1 MLIKQTSLNMSRKKC
16 RINELLS
23 MCNVALGLAGISVL
37 LLYDLASLRLF
48 PNRVFLA
55 ALGYG
60 LHGFAILAAAAAEEQ
75 LQLPVE
81 AKIFGWP
88 LLLVGLGWLCYCLFF
103 FKPLANTYRGKL
115 ALTAQDP
122 YALTRHPGF
131 LGHVMLLVGLFF
143 VTGSACL
150 LQGGFFWILANLV
163 YIFIQDR
170 WLFPHI
176 FEDYPR
182 YRKAVPFLFPTKLSF
197 QRFWQTR

>member
-81 AKIFGWP
+81 AKFLAGPPVSGSWLA
-88 LLLVGLGWLCYCLFF
+88 LLLFVFLQTPGQYIPRKTSSHRTRPLCLDAAPGFSRSCNAAGGFVFRDRIRLPSARRFF
-103 FKPLANTYRGKL
+103 LDPGESRLYIHPRPLA
-115 ALTAQDP
+115 
-122 YALTRHPGF
+122 
-131 LGHVMLLVGLFF
+131 
-143 VTGSACL
+143 
-150 LQGGFFWILANLV
+150 
-163 YIFIQDR
+163 
-170 WLFPHI
+170 FPAH
-176 FEDYPR
+176 F
-182 YRKAVPFLFPTKLSF
+182 
-197 QRFWQTR
+197 